1 MIVRIIKLVFRAFV
15 LIGLLAPMS
24 AHAQIKVTLL
34 GTGTPFPEVDRFGP
48 ATLVEAGVQKLLFDV
63 GRGATIRLWQ
73 SKVPLGRIDAL
84 FITHYHS
91 DHTSGLADFWL
102 TSLLRPPF
110 GRRETALKVIGPK
123 GAKALTTNVEAAYAD
138 DLRVRLG
145 DQPIPQGSIKM
156 DTTEFDKDGVVFDA
170 DGVKVTAFEVDHG
183 ATVKPAYGYRV
194 DFQGH
199 SVLIS
204 GDTRYNE
211 NLIKHGVGVDV
222 LIHQVAMANPALMG
236 APFMQAI
243 LSHHTTAYDVGRVFM
258 QTKPKLAVLTHF
270 ALFGNDKSPAPT
282 TDDVLAEAH
291 KSYSG
296 PIEIGADLMSFEVSD
311 TVKVHRP

>member
-1 MIVRIIKLVFRAFV
+1 MLKVALRV
-15 LIGLLAPMS
+15 LLLTGLLTPVTAR
-24 AHAQIKVTLL
+24 ADIKVTLL
-34 GTGTPFPEVDRFGP
+34 GTGTPIPQADRFGP
-48 ATLVEAGVQKLLFDV
+48 ATLVEAGTHKLLFDV

-73 SKVPLGRIDAL
+73 SNVPLGRIDAL

-91 DHTSGLADFWL
+91 DHTSGLADLWL

-110 GRRETALKVIGPK
+110 GRREAALKVFGPR
-123 GAKALTTNVEAAYAD
+123 GAKALTANLEAAYAD

-145 DQPIPQGSIKM
+145 DQPIPRDTTKM
-156 DTTEFDKDGVVFDA
+156 DTTEFDRDGVVFDK

-183 ATVKPAYGYRV
+183 VTVKPAYGYRI
-194 DFQGH
+194 DFQGK

-204 GDTRYNE
+204 GDTKYNE

-243 LSHHTTAYDVGRVFM
+243 LSHHTTPIDVGRVFS

-270 ALFGNDKSPAPT
+270 ALFGSDKSPAPT
-282 TDDVLAEAH
+282 TDDVLAEAR
-291 KSYSG
+291 KNYPG
-296 PIEIGADLMSFEVSD
+296 PIEIGADLMSFEISD
-311 TVKVHRP
+311 TVRVHRP